1 MSFNRKHIRAA
12 AMGRVIQ
19 AAQKRHRFSAGGKLE
34 FVAPSGASG
43 VSCNKDDAA
52 LGAAVRVIITEMLET
67 EKAAQAAEAET
78 VAEATRKRLVV
89 PNG

>member
-12 AMGRVIQ
+12 AMGRVIH
-19 AAQKRHRFSAGGKLE
+19 ASAK
-34 FVAPSGASG
+34 
-43 VSCNKDDAA
+43 KDDAEFA
-52 LGAAVRVIITEMLET
+52 TLVRAIAAEMLEA
-67 EKAAQAAEAET
+67 EKTAQAAET